1 MPASN
6 DRIRRHMK
14 VERTR
19 NDAGWKT
26 TIEVV
31 AYDNGM
37 VSVNG
42 DPINDKDKDKD
53 PSAHGWLGAA
63 EVAVLTVSEF
73 RRRVEKEQAQ

>member
-42 DPINDKDKDKD
+42 DPSTTRTRTRTRARTAGSV
-53 PSAHGWLGAA
+53 PPRWPC
-63 EVAVLTVSEF
+63 
-73 RRRVEKEQAQ
+73 